1 LLISNIDELT
11 HFLLLLLLLLFLV
24 TGDILSHMPGAW
36 PGLETPESLEQLLQW
51 GLRMTASPKPRE
63 CDAGAMCIR
72 LVFRKY
78 VRELGW
84 RIPLTDPVLSE
95 HGQAATTVAM
105 NPKGGEGGDSGN
117 GRDSA
122 GDDGDGGD
130 DASLHFFRQ
139 VIGILDGRLSHME
152 RVSVAVAAQGR
163 HLRFEWE
170 TGATPLSVPLYPD
183 MSGGGGGGEAR
194 DVGES
199 AHNAHGVILVLR
211 YLLEEINLPALTARL
226 CEGLG
231 EGGSHD
237 DTDKV
242 TATTTAPRVEMEKLR
257 QWRGVVDGILGSAI
271 FSLRA
276 ALHVVGESHDISD
289 TKVGEGGATGDD
301 IDDGRGAE
309 GVGGEGAGV
318 AAVPRLKVD
327 CRGHLITESAG
338 AESATKGL
346 VVRSWLLVKECSLI
360 VGTIVREVPLPK
372 GGDGGERGDETEG
385 KTAGN
390 MGSTLVT
397 DNAWLLPAE
406 QVVRAGGVLLDALLS
421 LKHMGAITAAG
432 EGFRMICERLL
443 DLGSQNRWLCR
454 QPERWLDG
462 LLHRV
467 NGANAQVRAALC
479 NIQSINLTGA
489 TLLNCVLIVTL
500 PLPM

>member
-1 LLISNIDELT
+1 
-11 HFLLLLLLLLFLV
+11 
-24 TGDILSHMPGAW
+24 M
-36 PGLETPESLEQLLQW
+36 
-51 GLRMTASPKPRE
+51 
-63 CDAGAMCIR
+63 
-72 LVFRKY
+72 
-78 VRELGW
+78 
-84 RIPLTDPVLSE
+84 
-95 HGQAATTVAM
+95 
-105 NPKGGEGGDSGN
+105 
-117 GRDSA
+117 
-122 GDDGDGGD
+122 
-130 DASLHFFRQ
+130 
-139 VIGILDGRLSHME
+139 
-152 RVSVAVAAQGR
+152 
-163 HLRFEWE
+163 
-170 TGATPLSVPLYPD
+170 
-183 MSGGGGGGEAR
+183 
-194 DVGES
+194 
-199 AHNAHGVILVLR
+199 LR

-467 NGANAQVRAALC
+467 NGANAQVGAALC